1 MTWSRTGIT
10 LALGIIMASARP
22 VLCQQLRLIE
32 AGVKPPNYAQ
42 SDDTPPSG
50 FALTSKSVGWS
61 VFGSL
66 MGGLVGL
73 DVDDAYCQRHHGHE
87 QGDLFG
93 PCFLYANEGFAAG
106 WFGGAIVGSTF
117 GAVRVAEKRGCARS
131 TAIMRATIGAAIGSA
146 PGVSIVA
153 QRSGK
158 YPPSRAIFVAAA
170 PLLSGI
176 GAVVAV
182 IGCQA
187 S

>member
-10 LALGIIMASARP
+10 LTLGIIVASARL
-22 VLCQQLRLIE
+22 VGCQQLRLIE
-32 AGVKPPNYAQ
+32 AGVQTSKYTQVA
-42 SDDTPPSG
+42 DTRPSG
-50 FALTSKSVGWS
+50 FSLSAKSVGWS

-66 MGGLVGL
+66 VGGAAGL
-73 DVDDAYCQRHHGHE
+73 AVDQAYCQRHHGDE
-87 QGDLFG
+87 QGFLFG

-117 GAVRVAEKRGCARS
+117 GAVRVAEKRGCSRS
-131 TAIMRATIGAAIGSA
+131 AAILRATIGAAIGSA

-153 QRSGK
+153 RRSGK
-158 YPPSRAIFVAAA
+158 YPPSRSIFIAAG

-176 GAVVAV
+176 GAAAAV